1 MNKLE
6 YQSNGQPVA
15 IDFAELREKLG
26 YKTYKPRIGSVGRAL
41 IKAVKEG
48 NRRSIGWLKL
58 QLDELFKKDR
68 KAQFRRKKK
77 EPQCKQKIKQQI

>member
-1 MNKLE
+1 MDKIE

-15 IDFAELREKLG
+15 VCFEDLREKLG

-48 NRRSIGWLKL
+48 NRRSISWLKP

-68 KAQFRRKKK
+68 KAQFSRRKKNHNAK
-77 EPQCKQKIKQQI
+77 K